1 MNANP
6 AADKPLVEIEG
17 LRVSFGHGKDR
28 VEAVKGVDLSVGR
41 NRTLGLVGESG
52 SGKTTVGR
60 AIIRLA
66 PPAAGAI
73 RFGGTDLIGL
83 SDSAFTPYRK
93 KIQIIFQDPY
103 SSLDPRLSIRAT
115 LREALSLGH
124 PEERSAWEGILE
136 EKMRLVGL
144 APEYLGRYPHE
155 FSGGQRQRIGI
166 ARALCVEP
174 EFLICDEPVSSLD
187 VSIQAQI
194 LNLLMDLQESL
205 GLSYL
210 FISHD
215 LRVVKHI
222 AHEVAVMQRGAIVE
236 RKDTET
242 LYRGPEH
249 PYTRALLD
257 AIPGRA

>member
-1 MNANP
+1 MTAVTE
-6 AADKPLVEIEG
+6 ASPLVDIAG
-17 LRVSFGHGKDR
+17 LRVVFGQGKDR
-28 VEAVKGVDLSVGR
+28 VEAVKGVDLGIGR

-60 AIIRLA
+60 AIIRLVR
-66 PPAAGAI
+66 PAAGSI
-73 RFGGTDLIGL
+73 RFAGTELGSL
-83 SDSAFTPYRK
+83 SDSAFRPYRK
-93 KIQIIFQDPY
+93 KIQMIFQDPY

-115 LREALSLGH
+115 LREALGLGH
-124 PEERSAWEGILE
+124 PDGKSAWEGMLE

-144 APEYLGRYPHE
+144 APEYLSRYPHE

-194 LNLLMDLQESL
+194 LNLLMDLQANL

-222 AHEVAVMQRGAIVE
+222 SHEVAVMQRGEIVE
-236 RKDTET
+236 RRETEA
-242 LYRGPEH
+242 LYRAPEH
-249 PYTRALLD
+249 PYTRHLLD